1 MPTQRIVT
9 GQDYENV
16 VFNTRKPITT
26 TTATTTTTTTA
37 KQNIDTEGVP
47 QKKISNAQK
56 QSLQKFR
63 INAGYK
69 SQKQLAAATNGKINV
84 ARIAELENGKGN
96 QPSGQEK
103 QILFKLIKM
112 KF

>member
-26 TTATTTTTTTA
+26 TNTTTTTTA

-63 INAGYK
+63 VNAGYQ